1 MSLLIDIGN
10 SRLKAG
16 LQQAGKIELL
26 PARFWRDEEP
36 DALFD
41 GVLGGLAPQP
51 VLASNVAGE
60 EIGSALARWVRAR
73 WKQDVRFARVMPAF
87 AGMRTRYEQPN
98 RLGVDRWLAALAGF
112 QLARGAA
119 CVIDSGTAFTADVV
133 NAQGEHLGGLIAPG
147 LSLMARSLTQ
157 GTAHLNLDVVQRVD
171 AIATNTRA
179 AISLG
184 CQDAIAGLVAQLARR
199 VAREVPGA
207 MAWFITG
214 GEAAQIAAFV
224 EVPLRVEQD
233 LVLRGLALW
242 GEQNA

>member
-16 LQQAGKIELL
+16 LCRDGNIDLL
-26 PARFWRDEEP
+26 PARFWRQEEP
-36 DALFD
+36 AALFD
-41 GVLGGLAPQP
+41 DLFGGLAPQP
-51 VLASNVAGE
+51 VFASNVAGQA
-60 EIGSALARWVRAR
+60 IGDALAGWMRSHWRQEVM
-73 WKQDVRFARVMPAF
+73 FAAVVPEF
-87 AGMRTRYEQPN
+87 AGMRTRYEQPT

-112 QLARGAA
+112 HLAKGAA

-133 NAQGEHLGGLIAPG
+133 NGDGEHLGGLIAPG

-157 GTAHLNLDVVQRVD
+157 GTAHLNLDIVQRVD
-171 AIATNTRA
+171 AIATNTVA

-199 VAREVPGA
+199 VAREVPGPV
-207 MAWFITG
+207 AWFITG
-214 GEAAQIAAFV
+214 GEAVQIAGFV
-224 EVPLRVEQD
+224 DLPLRVEMD

-242 GEQNA
+242 GEKNA